1 MSTCFFL
8 LTNNKNLENTQ
19 KMSSLTVT
27 GKITGCCRNVRLST
41 LIAFDL
47 FLPMKTVTG
56 LEVLYYCLH
65 AAQLR
70 LKNLENASDFRG

>member
-1 MSTCFFL
+1 MENTKIITTAPNDTVKNIVNNGEVCPHVFFL

-27 GKITGCCRNVRLST
+27 GRITGCCRNVRLST

-47 FLPMKTVTG
+47 FLPMKTVT
-56 LEVLYYCLH
+56 
-65 AAQLR
+65 
-70 LKNLENASDFRG
+70 